1 MAWSNLVDLEL
12 DDEDKIDTMCPT
24 AIMDVP
30 DYPWGTKII
39 LTHRELEK
47 LGLDIGDCSIG
58 DLIDM
63 RCFGVVTCISSN
75 RGPMGPE
82 DRVEIQIQKM
92 AIENEADEEDMP
104 G

>member
-12 DDEDKIDTMCPT
+12 DDEDKIDTMCAP
-24 AIMDVP
+24 ACMDLP
-30 DYPWGTKII
+30 DYPWGTKIT

-47 LGLDIGDCSIG
+47 LNLDIGDCAIG
-58 DLIDM
+58 DLVDM
-63 RCFGVVTCISSN
+63 RCFGVVTSISSN

-92 AIENEADEEDMP
+92 AVENEETEDEDE
-104 G
+104 